1 MDKASGKAMG
11 QDQGGQGVGDHE
23 CALVPTHRSHIDQS
37 VLHATKKEI
46 QILSLLP
53 YVILKGK
60 YPLAVCPS
68 NFI

>member
-1 MDKASGKAMG
+1 MDKASRKTMG
-11 QDQGGQGVGDHE
+11 QDQGGGRVADHE

-46 QILSLLP
+46 QISSLLP